1 MTKSFENHVLRSYPE
16 RLSYGI
22 RREARF
28 ALCRAFFL
36 EVPIFLGNSSG
47 VLEEARFTVYNT
59 SGDVSNGYV
68 ELLISISRNPS

>member
-1 MTKSFENHVLRSYPE
+1 MEFEGKHGLRSVE
-16 RLSYGI
+16 H
-22 RREARF
+22 
-28 ALCRAFFL
+28 FFL

-59 SGDVSNGYV
+59 SGDVSNDYV